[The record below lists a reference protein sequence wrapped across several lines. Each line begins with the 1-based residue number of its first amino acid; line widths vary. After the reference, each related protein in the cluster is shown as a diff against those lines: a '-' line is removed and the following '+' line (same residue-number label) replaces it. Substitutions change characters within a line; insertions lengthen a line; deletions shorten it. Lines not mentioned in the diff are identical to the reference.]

1 MGIFDELSRI
11 GDAAVA
17 RMDSG
22 SQLTAD
28 TLAAMKMPPE
38 SRSLM
43 DRTTIQMAKAKGI
56 IIDPADLRRR

>member
-1 MGIFDELSRI
+1 MGIFDKLSRI

-28 TLAAMKMPPE
+28 AVAAMKSTPE
-38 SRSLM
+38 TRSFGDKM
-43 DRTTIQMAKAKGI
+43 TIAMARAHGI
-56 IIDPADLRRR
+56 VIDPDDYRRK